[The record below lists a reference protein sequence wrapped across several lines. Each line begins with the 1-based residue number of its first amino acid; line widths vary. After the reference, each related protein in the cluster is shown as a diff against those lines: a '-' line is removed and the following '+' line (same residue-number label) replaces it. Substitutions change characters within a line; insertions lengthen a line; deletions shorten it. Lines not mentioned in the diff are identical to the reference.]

1 MRQRVLNTVAALVA
15 AMSAASTVGIET
27 AAAGPP
33 GSGGA
38 TILSFAQILR
48 RCDFSSNMHTGPTGV
63 ARATALVHNTGSEV
77 IADVVMVT
85 AIPDTPYDVRII
97 QMPRSSATSCNA
109 GDPGVVGGVLFT
121 DGGGAGGVSLHA
133 PITSGATGAWL
144 YITRPG
150 EFSQTPAEFY
160 TSDFVVPI

>member
-1 MRQRVLNTVAALVA
+1 MRQRILNTVAAMVA
-15 AMSAASTVGIET
+15 AMSAASTVGAGT

-33 GSGGA
+33 GSDGA
-38 TILSFAQILR
+38 TFMSFAQMLR
-48 RCDFSSNMHTGPTGV
+48 RCDFSSNMHIGPTGV
-63 ARATALVHNTGSEV
+63 GRATALVHTTGSEV

-85 AIPDTPYDVRII
+85 AIPNTRYDVRII

-109 GDPGVVGGVLFT
+109 GDPGVTGGPLFT
-121 DGGGAGGVSLHA
+121 DGTGAGGVSLHS
-133 PITSGATGAWL
+133 PIASGATGAWM
-144 YITRPG
+144 YVTRPG